1 MSNEIEFP
9 ILSRTVHAGVGAEFG
24 HISIDPRGRFC
35 GCGRRGCVETYVSA
49 SGLRRTVYELLAE
62 RIDESELRDISFHSL
77 TAETV
82 SRLARKGDPIAKGAF
97 DRTGV
102 YLGQLLAN
110 LVAMFDPEA
119 VVLFGGLVNAGD
131 LLMTPMRQSFNE
143 HVLDVYRARV
153 RILIS
158 GLNNGEAAVL
168 GASCLVRDVLLGV
181 EGVRAVG
188 WKIPDASEEQDRELF
203 FKGTTS

>member
-1 MSNEIEFP
+1 LSNEIEFP

-49 SGLRRTVYELLAE
+49 SGLRRTVYGILAE
-62 RIDESELRDISFHSL
+62 R
-77 TAETV
+77 
-82 SRLARKGDPIAKGAF
+82 
-97 DRTGV
+97 
-102 YLGQLLAN
+102 
-110 LVAMFDPEA
+110 
-119 VVLFGGLVNAGD
+119 
-131 LLMTPMRQSFNE
+131 
-143 HVLDVYRARV
+143 LDVYRARV